1 MTPSI
6 DFAHS
11 ITGFD
16 EIAKRR
22 RQLKGLGGFHQ
33 LSLLNRDL
41 EGFMRVSENFKPVS
55 LSVMLKIIHHSHQ
68 WSSGAGGLGQG
79 QLYFFK

>member
-1 MTPSI
+1 MNPSI

-22 RQLKGLGGFHQ
+22 RQLKGLGG
-33 LSLLNRDL
+33 STVRANRDL
-41 EGFMRVSENFKPVS
+41 EGFMRVSEN
-55 LSVMLKIIHHSHQ
+55 LNR
-68 WSSGAGGLGQG
+68 
-79 QLYFFK
+79 